1 MFTTLVVTSPW
12 WGSVTVA
19 ALKAAVS
26 AIVVYDVVSIL
37 AN

>member
-1 MFTTLVVTSPW
+1 MFTTLLISSPW

-26 AIVVYDVVSIL
+26 AIVVYDVVSII

>member
-1 MFTTLVVTSPW
+1 MFTTLLISSPW